1 MKRMLATRS
10 MTARSTS
17 SSSTVYTSKNGL
29 KLPMHMLGLNVDVDG
44 TVECPVV
51 PVVQKSNKKQ
61 KVW

>member
-10 MTARSTS
+10 MTARST

-51 PVVQKSNKKQ
+51 PVMQKSNKKQ